1 MKGNIAIIAALSGE
15 LKPLV
20 THRTA
25 RSWKRLRSSAGTEL
39 WEYRHKDGCWLA
51 VCAGMGASRAAVAFA
66 EAEKAMAL
74 DAVCSVGWAGSLRD
88 QIRVGSVLSPAL
100 IVDAGTGEQFRP
112 AHWTPEQPTL
122 VSTSDVANAMEK
134 ERLAAN
140 YDAGLVDMEAATVA
154 RIARGKSIPFYCFKA
169 ISDDVNAKLADMSPF
184 IADSGQLRLGA
195 FLLHVAVRPYLW
207 KGLIDLGRSSSVA
220 ARALADDI
228 YEWIDERGYIRKSVG
243 DYTGDKQ
250 R

>member
-1 MKGNIAIIAALSGE
+1 MKANIAIIAALSGE

-25 RSWKRLRSSAGTEL
+25 RSWKRLPSSPGTEL
-39 WEYRHKDGCWLA
+39 WEYRHSDGCWLA

-88 QIRVGSVLSPAL
+88 SIRAGSVLSPAL

-112 AHWTPEQPTL
+112 AHWVPEQPTL
-122 VSTSDVANAMEK
+122 VSTSDVANATEK
-134 ERLAAN
+134 ERLAAS
-140 YDAGLVDMEAATVA
+140 YDASLVDMEAATVA
-154 RIARGKSIPFYCFKA
+154 RIAFGKSIPFYCFKA
-169 ISDDVNAKLADMSPF
+169 VSDDANAKLPDMSPF
-184 IADSGQLRLGA
+184 IADSGQLRMGP

-207 KGLIDLGRSSSVA
+207 NALIDLGRKSSEA
-220 ARALADDI
+220 ARALADELYD
-228 YEWIDERGYIRKSVG
+228 WLDERAYVRRSVG
-243 DYTGDKQ
+243 DYTVDK
-250 R
+250 